1 MVMLS
6 EEIAILL
13 GCSRAGEGGLL
24 RTQLQKIMYF
34 ASQKDILEDSFGR
47 GYYGPFSS
55 DVANFMESLVSAN
68 FLNETIE
75 FFAGGIGYN
84 YSLTKDGKEVIPQ
97 LKKQISMEVVEEL
110 AEIIEICRNRTAS
123 SLSIAA
129 KVHYVLKKMNV
140 PMTTKQVA
148 SHAEKLKWGIS
159 PDKVLEASKLLK
171 ELELVE

>member
-1 MVMLS
+1 MTLS
-6 EEIAILL
+6 KEIPILL
-13 GCSRAGEGGLL
+13 GCFHAGKDGLL

-34 ASQKDILEDSFGR
+34 TSQKGILDDSFGR

-55 DVANFMESLVSAN
+55 DIANSMESLVSAN

-75 FFAGGIGYN
+75 FFPTGIGYN
-84 YSLTKDGKEVIPQ
+84 YCLTKDGKKVIPQ
-97 LKKQISMEVVEEL
+97 LKKRIPVEVVEEL
-110 AEIIEICRNRTAS
+110 ARITEICRNRTAS

-140 PMTTKQVA
+140 AMTAEQIA
-148 SHAEKLKWGIS
+148 SQSEKLKWDIS
-159 PDKVLEASKLLK
+159 PDEVLEASKLLE